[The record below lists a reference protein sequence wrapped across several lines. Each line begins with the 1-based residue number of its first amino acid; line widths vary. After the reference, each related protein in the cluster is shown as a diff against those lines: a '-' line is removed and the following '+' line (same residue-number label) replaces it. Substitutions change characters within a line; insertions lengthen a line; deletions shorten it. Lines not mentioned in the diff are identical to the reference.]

1 MVVADQGNWVAD
13 VVIVV
18 EGTANL
24 SPYVESLKSHY
35 IVPTLEYFNGGQ
47 IDDRDCGYDSNSTTY
62 ALVVFMAS
70 DCAPEPAAICHAPT
84 TNVAKLL
91 SWFDRVSFVGGAGE
105 SCSHIAEGLGTAL
118 QVFDDFQGLREP
130 GAVVQKHCILVCNSP
145 PYRLPT
151 LESPVYAGHSVE
163 QLAAIMAERQVNFSI
178 LSPRKIPALYKLYE
192 KAGGDLQTALCKNYA
207 KDRRHMVLLRGYQL
221 QERPVSPPIAV
232 SEVKV
237 EPTPSPSA
245 VVPHNP
251 RSPATT
257 PAGVG
262 QKRPAGGSPPNPR
275 EAKMFKQPTSQAS
288 PISTMGGSPQ
298 QPQLSFQNQGA
309 RPGIPTPPAPHLAAI
324 NQPNPPNV
332 TLRPMP
338 DTMNRTTQNRSPV
351 TIGGAGGTVR
361 LPWSQQPPQG
371 VVSPVV
377 SGGPPVSTPPPPTQ
391 TSMPLLASQLS
402 NAPMAS
408 VPPQQMR
415 PTHPTPVSCAPG
427 PQMQTGFR
435 GPSMRMGVPPGGGP
449 PGVVG
454 QGGNPLVGAG
464 AQVSQQGMP
473 PTGPA
478 APPPQHPGC
487 TAESDAPG
495 RTPGEPAG
503 PAVNLKERRVVWQGQ
518 VEYQDKM
525 PGNPRNV
532 YTLQCSIFATVV
544 NGEPEI
550 CADKWPPK
558 LTLQLMPRSMLM
570 NVVLAVKN
578 ASRGV
583 VMSFE
588 PGDGL
593 VKLSRFMGS
602 AWLGLVHFASPPA
615 DLKLMLVVYMA
626 DKNLFMGMV
635 ANDQEG
641 LFAAVKQVIDTHRKQ
656 QVTKT
661 KMLQNMSGGTMAPA
675 GSMNITA
682 PVPNATM
689 GMAPA
694 APGQQYS
701 AAMWP
706 GNNILA
712 KTPEPSRQAQGILQA
727 EFTRGIAPHNQPT
740 TNSHHLQEVVRSRG
754 PKLMPPEQQGPPQQQ
769 GGPPG
774 PPQVPPPGLPP
785 GQAAAVSQ
793 QQASRLS
800 QLEAERQQNLLK
812 IQQLQQTLELAQA
825 KELQYKQAQQEQ
837 QSMLERQRVVT
848 HQGTTAKPDAQPP
861 AHSSTADAP
870 AADATKPAAA
880 VQHSSSVGRRSGHG
894 GDQGR
899 RAPNRRAVV
908 GPVGTTLLS

>member
-1 MVVADQGNWVAD
+1 
-13 VVIVV
+13 
-18 EGTANL
+18 
-24 SPYVESLKSHY
+24 
-35 IVPTLEYFNGGQ
+35 NGGQ

-351 TIGGAGGTVR
+351 TI
-361 LPWSQQPPQG
+361 
-371 VVSPVV
+371 VV

-464 AQVSQQGMP
+464 AQ
-473 PTGPA
+473 
-478 APPPQHPGC
+478 
-487 TAESDAPG
+487 
-495 RTPGEPAG
+495 AG

-661 KMLQNMSGGTMAPA
+661 KMVHWEPQGSAPSMCVTPAPVYQAYMFTEVNQPFATVGPGYTGNSYSPELQNMSGGTMAPA

-712 KTPEPSRQAQGILQA
+712 KT
-727 EFTRGIAPHNQPT
+727 
-740 TNSHHLQEVVRSRG
+740 
-754 PKLMPPEQQGPPQQQ
+754 LMPPEQQGPPQQQ

>member
-1 MVVADQGNWVAD
+1 M
-13 VVIVV
+13 
-18 EGTANL
+18 
-24 SPYVESLKSHY
+24 K
-35 IVPTLEYFNGGQ
+35 
-47 IDDRDCGYDSNSTTY
+47 CG
-62 ALVVFMAS
+62 FQQ
-70 DCAPEPAAICHAPT
+70 
-84 TNVAKLL
+84 
-91 SWFDRVSFVGGAGE
+91 F
-105 SCSHIAEGLGTAL
+105 IA
-118 QVFDDFQGLREP
+118 FSKCF
-130 GAVVQKHCILVCNSP
+130 LVCLVH
-145 PYRLPT
+145 RT
-151 LESPVYAGHSVE
+151 TGE
-163 QLAAIMAERQVNFSI
+163 
-178 LSPRKIPALYKLYE
+178 
-192 KAGGDLQTALCKNYA
+192 
-207 KDRRHMVLLRGYQL
+207 
-221 QERPVSPPIAV
+221 SPPIAV

-245 VVPHNP
+245 VAPHNP

-288 PISTMGGSPQ
+288 PISTMGGSPPAATAAVPEPGCSAGHSDSACPSPGGH
-298 QPQLSFQNQGA
+298 QPRAGPLHCYGCGVATLAFCNASKQEVRQERYVCPGA
-309 RPGIPTPPAPHLAAI
+309 SSRRK
-324 NQPNPPNV
+324 V
-332 TLRPMP
+332 WCLRWS
-338 DTMNRTTQNRSPV
+338 RV
-351 TIGGAGGTVR
+351 VR
-361 LPWSQQPPQG
+361 RCRLLH
-371 VVSPVV
+371 
-377 SGGPPVSTPPPPTQ
+377 PPTQ

-408 VPPQQMR
+408 GPPQQMR
-415 PTHPTPVSCAPG
+415 PTHPTPVSCATG

-464 AQVSQQGMP
+464 SQMSQQGMP

-478 APPPQHPGC
+478 APPSSTLAAQLSQMPQGPPPQQPPQGPPMMGGGGPPQGMQPQQQQQQPPPG
-487 TAESDAPG
+487 
-495 RTPGEPAG
+495 AG
-503 PAVNLKERRVVWQGQ
+503 PAASLKERRVVWQGQ

-532 YTLQCSIFATVV
+532 YTLQCSIFASVI

-588 PGDGL
+588 PGEGL

-641 LFAAVKQVIDTHRKQ
+641 LFAAVKQVIDAHRKQ
-656 QVTKT
+656 QQSKT

-675 GSMNITA
+675 GGMNMAA

-689 GMAPA
+689 GIAPA

-712 KTPEPSRQAQGILQA
+712 KT
-727 EFTRGIAPHNQPT
+727 
-740 TNSHHLQEVVRSRG
+740 
-754 PKLMPPEQQGPPQQQ
+754 LMPPEQQGPPATAGAPPQ

-774 PPQVPPPGLPP
+774 PPQVPPQGLPP
-785 GQAAAVSQ
+785 GAQAAAVSQ
-793 QQASRLS
+793 QQANRLS

-812 IQQLQQTLELAQA
+812 IQQLQQTLEAAQA
-825 KELQYKQAQQEQ
+825 KELQYKELQYKQAQEQ
-837 QSMLERQRVVT
+837 QSLLERQRVVT
-848 HQGTTAKPDAQPP
+848 HQAQ
-861 AHSSTADAP
+861 
-870 AADATKPAAA
+870 
-880 VQHSSSVGRRSGHG
+880 QHSSSAGRRSGHG
-894 GDQGR
+894 GGPGPQGAPPQGGGGPGWDDTALLDLLGGR
-899 RAPNRRAVV
+899 R
-908 GPVGTTLLS
+908 GTPQRLISTATLYPSFRLLLRG

>member
-1 MVVADQGNWVAD
+1 
-13 VVIVV
+13 
-18 EGTANL
+18 
-24 SPYVESLKSHY
+24 
-35 IVPTLEYFNGGQ
+35 NGGQ

-351 TIGGAGGTVR
+351 TI
-361 LPWSQQPPQG
+361 
-371 VVSPVV
+371 VV

-464 AQVSQQGMP
+464 AQ
-473 PTGPA
+473 
-478 APPPQHPGC
+478 
-487 TAESDAPG
+487 
-495 RTPGEPAG
+495 AG